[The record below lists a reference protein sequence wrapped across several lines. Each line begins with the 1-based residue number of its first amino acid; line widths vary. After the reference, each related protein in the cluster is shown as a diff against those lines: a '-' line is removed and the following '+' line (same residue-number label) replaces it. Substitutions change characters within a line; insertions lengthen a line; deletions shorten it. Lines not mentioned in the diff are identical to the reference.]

1 MARFRHDKEDTAV
14 VAAAAGASKHLSCV
28 SSVTTE
34 QTSDT
39 IILKS
44 DELEDDEDTEAESP
58 ETLLLLF
65 NFLLALRFFA
75 AFFMALFGVSLAV
88 MVALFKL
95 VDFFFWEALLFV
107 FFLLVMFFLSVS
119 RGGGGGRSRRD
130 RSRGGVFDL
139 LLRVRD
145 PDLERFVGFSAAA
158 ASSLSL
164 LFLSSIPLVLVEMVP
179 PLLLLR
185 PRLLLLPLLPSLVIG
200 PTLSFVALLGEVSS
214 SVPSCNGLRFDI
226 TEPLEGRR
234 RYERT

>member
-1 MARFRHDKEDTAV
+1 MALFRHDEEDTAV

-34 QTSDT
+34 QISDT
-39 IILKS
+39 MILKS
-44 DELEDDEDTEAESP
+44 DELEDDEDTEPESP
-58 ETLLLLF
+58 ETLLVLF

-145 PDLERFVGFSAAA
+145 PDLDRFVGFSAAAAA

-226 TEPLEGRR
+226 KESLEGRR
-234 RYERT
+234 RYP